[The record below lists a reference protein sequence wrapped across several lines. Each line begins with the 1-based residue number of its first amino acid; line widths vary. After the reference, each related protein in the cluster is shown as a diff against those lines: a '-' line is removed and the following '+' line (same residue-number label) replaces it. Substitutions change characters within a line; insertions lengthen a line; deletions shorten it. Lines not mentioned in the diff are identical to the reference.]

1 MKRLFSFILAA
12 AMVLSLAACGAKEN
26 PPAQSNAVSSQA
38 SASASQTPAQSY
50 NYTWGACSSSSGYYA
65 LNVAVSDVINK
76 NVDNVSVTVMET
88 GGGAENLKYIHEG
101 QVQFGQTSVPDIYLA
116 SKAMGA
122 FEGTEP
128 NEEVRLMLSLLP
140 NVYYFVVSADSGI
153 NSIADLQ
160 GKKFS
165 PGNTNSSSERLAYAI
180 LGALDVE
187 PEWFYASTSEA
198 VDAMKDRRIDGFMKS
213 ASSTALD
220 SSIADVMNSVD
231 VKVLSFTED
240 EIAKILEVYPYY
252 SFQEVDGALF
262 DQEGSITSMT
272 SYYSYGISKDVP
284 EDVAYNIVKALCEN
298 QSYLETAYAGLTG
311 FNPAEIT
318 ATSTSGYIHPGVIKY
333 LTELGYTIK
342 DEQIPPE
349 AK

>member
-1 MKRLFSFILAA
+1 MKRLLSLVLSA
-12 AMVLSLAACGAKEN
+12 AMVLSLAACGKQET
-26 PPAQSNAVSSQA
+26 PPAQSDTSNS
-38 SASASQTPAQSY
+38 TPPAQTY

-65 LNVAVSDVINK
+65 LNVAVSDIINK

-88 GGGAENLKYIHEG
+88 GGGAENLKFIHEG

-128 NEEVRLMLSLLP
+128 NEEVRILLSLLP

-153 NSIADLQ
+153 ESISDLQ

-180 LGALDVE
+180 LGALGVE
-187 PEWFYASTSEA
+187 PDWYYASTSEA

-220 SSIADVMNSVD
+220 SSIADVMTSID
-231 VKVLSFTED
+231 VKILSFTAE
-240 EIAKILEVYPYY
+240 EVATILEAYPYY
-252 SFQEVDGALF
+252 SFRDIDGALF
-262 DQEGSITSMT
+262 DQEGTITSMT
-272 SYYSYGISKDVP
+272 SYYSYGVSKDVP

-298 QSYLETAYAGLTG
+298 QSYLESAYAGLTG
-311 FNPAEIT
+311 FDPAEIT
-318 ATSTSGYIHPGVIKY
+318 ANHTSGYIHPGVIKY
-333 LTELGYTIK
+333 LEELGYTIK

>member
-1 MKRLFSFILAA
+1 MKKLFALFLALT
-12 AMVLSLAACGAKEN
+12 MLLSLVACGEST
-26 PPAQSNAVSSQA
+26 PSQA
-38 SASASQTPAQSY
+38 ETPEDSQPAPQSY

-76 NVDNVSVTVMET
+76 NVDNVSVTVTET
-88 GGGAENLKYIHEG
+88 GGGAENLKFIHEG

-116 SKAMGA
+116 SQAMGA

-128 NEEVRLMLSLLP
+128 NEEVRLLLSLLP
-140 NVYYFVVSADSGI
+140 NVYYFVVAADSGI
-153 NSIADLQ
+153 NCLADLQ
-160 GKKFS
+160 GKTFS

-180 LGALDVE
+180 LSALDIE
-187 PEWFYASTSEA
+187 PDWYYASTGEA

-220 SSIADVMNSVD
+220 SSIANAQTSVPI
-231 VKVLSFTED
+231 KVLSFTD
-240 EIAKILEVYPYY
+240 EEIKKIQEVYPFY

-262 DQEGSITSMT
+262 GQEGTITSMT

-284 EDVAYNIVKALCEN
+284 EDVAYQVVKALCEN
-298 QSYLETAYAGLTG
+298 QSYLETAYAGLAG

-333 LTELGYTIK
+333 LQELGYTIK
-342 DEQIPPE
+342 DTQVPPE
-349 AK
+349 MK